1 MMDAEVFFK
10 NVSAYNVSIFPMQII
25 TLVVAV
31 ILTYLLFVRPGA
43 IVNKLIKVYL
53 SLTFVWFVFMFPFEG
68 VLKITFGLLHLA
80 IAIFFF
86 IDIFTAKTEFKFP
99 ETSGKRTFMLF
110 FIFSAFALYPL
121 IEYMS
126 GHIYPK
132 VLLFGVAPCPTV
144 IFSLALLIGAVPKVG
159 KIIYI
164 LLIFPA
170 IFSGLSVPIMLGVW
184 ADLLLLFTGVYG
196 LIILIKNWKLIGKG

>member
-31 ILTYLLFVRPGA
+31 ILTYLLFVRPSA

-53 SLTFVWFVFMFPFEG
+53 SLTFIWFVFMFPFEG

-159 KIIYI
+159 KLIFI

-184 ADLLLLFTGVYG
+184 ADLLLLVSGIYG

>member
-43 IVNKLIKVYL
+43 IVNKLIKVYF

-99 ETSGKRTFMLF
+99 ETSGKRTLMLF
-110 FIFSAFALYPL
+110 LIFSAFALYPL

-159 KIIYI
+159 KIIFI

-196 LIILIKNWKLIGKG
+196 LITLIKNWKLIGK

>member
-1 MMDAEVFFK
+1 MMDAEVFWN

-31 ILTYLLFVRPGA
+31 ILTFWLLVKPSAG
-43 IVNKLIKVYL
+43 INKLMKAYL
-53 SLTFVWFVFMFPFEG
+53 SFTFVWFVFMFPFEG
-68 VLKITFGLLHLA
+68 VLKIIFGLLHLA
-80 IAIFFF
+80 IAMLFF
-86 IDIFTAKTEFKFP
+86 IDIFTAKIEFKFP

-110 FIFSAFALYPL
+110 LIFSAFALYPL

-126 GHIYPK
+126 GHLYPK
-132 VLLFGVAPCPTV
+132 ILLFGIAPCPTT

-159 KIIYI
+159 KIIFI
-164 LLIFPA
+164 LLILPA

>member
-1 MMDAEVFFK
+1 MMDAEVFFN

-31 ILTYLLFVRPGA
+31 ILTYLLFVRPSTG
-43 IVNKLIKVYL
+43 VSKLIKIYL
-53 SLTFVWFVFMFPFEG
+53 SFTFVWFALMFPFEG
-68 VLKITFGLLHLA
+68 VLKIIFGLVHIV
-80 IAIFFF
+80 IAILFF
-86 IDIFTAKTEFKFP
+86 IDIFTAKIEFKFP
-99 ETSGKRTFMLF
+99 ETSGKRYFMLF
-110 FIFSAFALYPL
+110 LIFSAFALYPL

-126 GHIYPK
+126 GHLYPK
-132 VLLFGVAPCPTV
+132 ILLFGVAPCPTT
-144 IFSLALLIGAVPKVG
+144 IFSLALLVGAVPKVG
-159 KIIYI
+159 KIIFI

-196 LIILIKNWKLIGKG
+196 LITLVKNWKFIGKG

>member
-1 MMDAEVFFK
+1 MIDAEVFWN

-25 TLVVAV
+25 TLVVAI

-53 SLTFVWFVFMFPFEG
+53 SFTFVWFVFMFPFEG
-68 VLKITFGLLHLA
+68 VLKIIFGLLHLA
-80 IAIFFF
+80 IAILFF
-86 IDIFTAKTEFKFP
+86 IDIFTGKIEFKFP

-110 FIFSAFALYPL
+110 LIFSAFALYPL

-126 GHIYPK
+126 GHLYPK
-132 VLLFGVAPCPTV
+132 ILLFGVAPCPTI
-144 IFSLALLIGAVPKVG
+144 IFSLALIIGAVPKVG
-159 KIIYI
+159 KIIFI

-170 IFSGLSVPIMLGVW
+170 IFSGLSTPTMLGLW
-184 ADLLLLFTGVYG
+184 ADLLELFTGVYG
-196 LIILIKNWKLIGKG
+196 LITLIKNWKFIGK

>member
-1 MMDAEVFFK
+1 MIDAEVFFN

-110 FIFSAFALYPL
+110 LIFSAFALYPL

-159 KIIYI
+159 KIIFI

-184 ADLLLLFTGVYG
+184 ADLLLLVSGIYG
-196 LIILIKNWKLIGKG
+196 LIILIKNWKLIGK

>member
-43 IVNKLIKVYL
+43 IVNKLIKVYF

-110 FIFSAFALYPL
+110 LIFSAFALYPL

-159 KIIYI
+159 KIIFI

-196 LIILIKNWKLIGKG
+196 LITLIRNWKLIGKG